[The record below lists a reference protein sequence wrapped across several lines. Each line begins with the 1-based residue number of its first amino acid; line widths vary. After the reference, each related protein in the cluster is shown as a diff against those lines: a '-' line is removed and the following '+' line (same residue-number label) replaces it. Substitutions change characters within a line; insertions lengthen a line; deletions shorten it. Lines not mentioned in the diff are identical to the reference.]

1 MKGVNFLKCLEQ
13 MGVNTCHFKA
23 SLTLCRVTECIKF
36 WDNLTTIDPFSME
49 FEYFKTYIASTMK
62 IFQETIKR
70 DVDELLQLLLLP
82 LLDSIDR

>member
-1 MKGVNFLKCLEQ
+1 M
-13 MGVNTCHFKA
+13 
-23 SLTLCRVTECIKF
+23 
-36 WDNLTTIDPFSME
+36 TTIDPSSME